1 MRATPLTRTPLL
13 LALGLASLGFA
24 AGAAAKPPAEQGS
37 PKALTS
43 TEITAM
49 LSAQGYRDVHEH
61 DVEFEDGVWK
71 ADAKSG
77 DGKHVD
83 LKVDPATG
91 RVYPD
96 EMASPMSEDDVRAA
110 LSAAGYSDARD
121 LDFDDG
127 LWKGHAQN
135 AAGKDMKVQVD
146 PKDGKVVAAERD

>member
-1 MRATPLTRTPLL
+1 MRAMSITRTPLL
-13 LALGLASLGFA
+13 LALGLASFGLA
-24 AGAAAKPPAEQGS
+24 AGAVAKPPAEQGS

-43 TEITAM
+43 AEIASM
-49 LSAQGYRDVHEH
+49 LSAQGYRDVH

-110 LSAAGYSDARD
+110 LSAAGYSDVRD

-127 LWKGHAQN
+127 LWKGHAEN

-146 PKDGKVVAAERD
+146 PQNGKVVAAERD

>member
-1 MRATPLTRTPLL
+1 MSAPSITRTAWA
-13 LALGLASLGFA
+13 LALGLASFSLA
-24 AGAAAKPPAEQGS
+24 ADLCAKPPAGKGAPQ
-37 PKALTS
+37 ALTS
-43 TEITAM
+43 TEITSM
-49 LSAQGYRDVHEH
+49 LTAQGYRDVH

-83 LKVDPATG
+83 LKIDPATG

-96 EMASPMSEDDVRAA
+96 GVASPMSEDDVRAA
-110 LSAAGYSDARD
+110 LSTAGYSDVRD

-146 PKDGKVVAAERD
+146 PQDGKVVAAEKD

>member
-1 MRATPLTRTPLL
+1 MRATSITRTPLL
-13 LALGLASLGFA
+13 LAMGLASLGFA

-43 TEITAM
+43 GEITSM
-49 LSAQGYRDVHEH
+49 LTAQGYRDVH

-83 LKVDPATG
+83 LKIDPATG

-110 LSAAGYSDARD
+110 LSAAGYSDVRD

-127 LWKGHAQN
+127 LWKGHAEN

-146 PKDGKVVAAERD
+146 PKNGKVVAAERD